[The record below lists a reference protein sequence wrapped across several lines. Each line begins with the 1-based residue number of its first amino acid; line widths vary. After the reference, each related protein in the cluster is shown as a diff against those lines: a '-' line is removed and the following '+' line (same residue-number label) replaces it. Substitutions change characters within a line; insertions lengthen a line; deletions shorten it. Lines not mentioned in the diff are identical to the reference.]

1 MAELLHTNA
10 VERGLVDLIVPP
22 TPLQAPVFDFIAAAG
37 GGSLAFKYR
46 LSNCQMLVANVV
58 HVLVRDKDGR
68 LQQVTLTYPHLSSR
82 MLTYADVCWRML
94 QAYAAR
100 ALACLLNTDSSS
112 LKTSLM
118 LQVCS

>member
-1 MAELLHTNA
+1 LAELLHTNA

-46 LSNCQMLVANVV
+46 LSNCEMLVANVV

-68 LQQVTLTYPHLSSR
+68 LQQVTLTYPRVSSRILR
-82 MLTYADVCWRML
+82 MLTYAGVYCRRML
-94 QAYAAR
+94 RGHWHA
-100 ALACLLNTDSSS
+100 S
-112 LKTSLM
+112 
-118 LQVCS
+118 